1 MWINYLFV
9 LCPYYY
15 NIKHIYRFGNLKKDA
30 QLLNMMVLNLQK
42 VDNIL
47 GLTARKQR
55 HKLTFFKTERVA
67 WILGLPVQL
76 CLIHRQ
82 CLLCLMLLF
91 SLRSY
96 IVLKVFFFEKLN
108 RHN

>member
-1 MWINYLFV
+1 MDYLTYLFV

-15 NIKHIYRFGNLKKDA
+15 NIKHICRFGNLKKDA

-42 VDNIL
+42 VDNIF

-55 HKLTFFKTERVA
+55 HKPTFFKTERVA
-67 WILGLPVQL
+67 RILGLPVQL

-82 CLLCLMLLF
+82 CLLCLML
-91 SLRSY
+91 
-96 IVLKVFFFEKLN
+96 
-108 RHN
+108 